1 LAKVERNY
9 ATNYIR
15 RILPVLCSVLGPGD
29 GAAVGRIAA
38 RQIAMQYH
46 GTVMAMLDGGGGA
59 GPFGER
65 LGRLLAAHGTP
76 ATVTAAGDDAVV
88 RLERWR
94 MFEGTA
100 VPPEVFEA
108 WNGLWEGL
116 AAMEDV
122 RLVVA
127 ARADLGDGGYEWHLR
142 RTARPTPASS

>member
-1 LAKVERNY
+1 VERNY

-15 RILPVLCSVLGPGD
+15 TILPVLCSVLGPGD

-46 GTVMAMLDGGGGA
+46 AAVMAILNPTGTPL
-59 GPFGER
+59 PFAER
-65 LGRLLAAHGTP
+65 LARLLSAHGTP
-76 ATVTAAGDDAVV
+76 ATSTTTGAEGTV

-94 MFEGTA
+94 MFDGVT

-122 RLVVA
+122 HLSVS
-127 ARADLGDGGYEWHLR
+127 ARVDLGDDAFVWRVR
-142 RTARPTPASS
+142 RSPS